1 MAWKYKQEYV
11 ADGDVVEPSE
21 WRVNIN
27 ETVSE
32 INGFLDT
39 DNIKRDAIT
48 RPIIKRNTFTRVY
61 SKDVTTNMSYVFNHE
76 RAGWVDRAVQVY
88 NTDVGS
94 STMSTEP
101 VGVGSAGMSSI
112 NFEVKDLPRV
122 TFTPDQDGLL
132 ICEFSG
138 WVQWLKQ
145 QTNPDDLKSDGTT
158 VVRSSGHEY
167 AYFAKQQRYFK
178 SLNAYVLCSMWRLT
192 VNGQS
197 VAESGPLGNEYQSHP
212 IYLCGATPIL
222 KNKETVVKIEGQF
235 LWYSAG
241 SDDSIQASSFSPKK
255 VNDSS
260 VSYRRDCSLNSPQ
273 LLVTYR
279 KR

>member
-32 INGFLDT
+32 LNGFLDT
-39 DNIKRDAIT
+39 DNIKKDSIRRD
-48 RPIIKRNTFTRVY
+48 IIQRDSFTRVY
-61 SKDVTTNMSYVFNHE
+61 TNDLTPNNSYVFNHE
-76 RAGWVDRAVQVY
+76 GAGWITQAKKVFNNDAFS
-88 NTDVGS
+88 T
-94 STMSTEP
+94 TMSFEP
-101 VGVGSAGMSSI
+101 VGVGSVPSSI
-112 NFEVKDLPRV
+112 DASVENMPRV

-145 QTNPDDLKSDGTT
+145 QTNPDDLEDPI
-158 VVRSSGHEY
+158 VVRDSGHEY

-178 SLNAYVLCSMWRLT
+178 SLNAYILCSMWRLT

-212 IYLCGATPIL
+212 VYLCGATPIL
-222 KNKETVVKIEGQF
+222 KNKETVVRLEGQF

-255 VNDSS
+255 VNDST